1 YNIESR
7 IATEL
12 YGDIVYRLC
21 KQKVEEEEPNLT
33 DEKKEAKSYAKLHET
48 ILKGFDS
55 VKELVR
61 EHVLANWTEEDG
73 EQTDDKIAK
82 KVKKELGGII
92 GGGFDPIYLIAQR
105 LVRNSNED
113 GYIVGSRGSV
123 GSSFVATM
131 MGITE
136 VNPLPAHY

>member
-1 YNIESR
+1 MYKRQYLDCPAVVTELVYTKAADWYGNPLPYNIESR

-21 KQKVEEEEPNLT
+21 KQKVEEEEPDLT
-33 DEKKEAKSYAKLHET
+33 DEEKEAKSYAKLHET

-92 GGGFDPIYLIAQR
+92 EMCIRDS
-105 LVRNSNED
+105 RN
-113 GYIVGSRGSV
+113 
-123 GSSFVATM
+123 T
-131 MGITE
+131 
-136 VNPLPAHY
+136 